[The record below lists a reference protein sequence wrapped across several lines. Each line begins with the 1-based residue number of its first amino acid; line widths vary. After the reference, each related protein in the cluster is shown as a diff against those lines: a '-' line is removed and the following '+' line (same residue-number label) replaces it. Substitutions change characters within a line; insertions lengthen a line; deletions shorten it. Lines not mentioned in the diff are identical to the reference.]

1 MNRFFTG
8 WRKFVVLLLAGTSC
22 IAVAQPQAFPDRPI
36 SIIVPF
42 GPGGGT
48 DLLSRTIAT
57 KLGEM
62 NGWTLALDFKP
73 GAGGAVG
80 MAEAAKAPRTGYVMV
95 MGATDNLSIAPW
107 LQKSLSYDA
116 LKDVTPVAKVAES
129 PIIFVT
135 SESSP
140 YKTLADVVQAA
151 RASPGKLTL
160 GTAGTGSVSHL
171 ALVAFGNRAN
181 VSITHVPYKGA
192 GPILADLLGGHI
204 QFAGM
209 AIPSALALIKAG
221 KVRALGVTSAAR
233 SSILPDVP
241 TIAEQ
246 GYQGFKISVWYGL
259 LVPTGVPAP
268 IINRLNRDV
277 NTVLEMP
284 SVREVIQSQ
293 GAETD
298 IGSPAAFA
306 AMIQSEYVKWRD
318 IVRASGLNPE

>member
-1 MNRFFTG
+1 
-8 WRKFVVLLLAGTSC
+8 
-22 IAVAQPQAFPDRPI
+22 
-36 SIIVPF
+36 
-42 GPGGGT
+42 
-48 DLLSRTIAT
+48 
-57 KLGEM
+57 
-62 NGWTLALDFKP
+62 
-73 GAGGAVG
+73 
-80 MAEAAKAPRTGYVMV
+80 
-95 MGATDNLSIAPW
+95 
-107 LQKSLSYDA
+107 
-116 LKDVTPVAKVAES
+116 
-129 PIIFVT
+129 
-135 SESSP
+135 
-140 YKTLADVVQAA
+140 
-151 RASPGKLTL
+151 
-160 GTAGTGSVSHL
+160 
-171 ALVAFGNRAN
+171 
-181 VSITHVPYKGA
+181 
-192 GPILADLLGGHI
+192 
-204 QFAGM
+204 M

-306 AMIQSEYVKWRD
+306 AMIQSEYVKLRD